1 MHDAAQG
8 PTGRRESL
16 RQVGSAESKLQQ
28 LIDRQRF
35 FVAGQ
40 PVELW
45 ENPRLPF
52 GCTVQDLE
60 AYCVNARW
68 DLLFNAI
75 VIVCNASHESDDDEP
90 IRPGNR
96 CLWAG
101 EPGAPPDV
109 GH

>member
-1 MHDAAQG
+1 M
-8 PTGRRESL
+8 RE
-16 RQVGSAESKLQQ
+16 VGSAESKLQQ
-28 LIDRQRF
+28 LTNRQRF

-52 GCTVQDLE
+52 GCSLQDLE
-60 AYCVNARW
+60 AYCTNAHW

-75 VIVCNASHESDDDEP
+75 MIVCNASQEADDDE
-90 IRPGNR
+90 RVGPGNR
-96 CLWAG
+96 CAWAG
-101 EPGAPPDV
+101 EPGAPPHA